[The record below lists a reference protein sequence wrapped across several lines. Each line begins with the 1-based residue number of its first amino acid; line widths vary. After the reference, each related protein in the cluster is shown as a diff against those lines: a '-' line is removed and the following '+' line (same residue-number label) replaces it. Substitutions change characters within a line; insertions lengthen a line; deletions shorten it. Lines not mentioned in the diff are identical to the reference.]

1 MEGPDSKSGDLA
13 SRVFEDRWFQAVWA
27 VFPFSMVLQGWPI
40 RNVLL
45 VCWVYGSDAYFHH
58 GIRVL
63 AGKPIRFSNGALAP
77 ALLDMITGLGFF
89 FLTTLGLTL
98 FVYAALRSY
107 ERHSFRKPGE

>member
-1 MEGPDSKSGDLA
+1 
-13 SRVFEDRWFQAVWA
+13 
-27 VFPFSMVLQGWPI
+27 MVLLGWPI

-77 ALLDMITGLGFF
+77 ALPDMITGLGFF

-107 ERHSFRKPGE
+107 ERHSFRKPGEE